1 MDIGF
6 IGLGNMG
13 LPIACRL
20 AEAGHR
26 VVVFDIRA
34 AVVDD
39 AVEEGAEAAGSAA
52 DVADRVAT
60 VMASL
65 PTPQASV
72 EVVGA
77 VAARSGIRRF
87 VDFSTVG
94 SHTAQ
99 RNSALLAS
107 HGVAALDSPVSG
119 GVHAAQAGT
128 LAVMVSGPRSEF
140 DECGPAFDAIGRATY
155 ISAKPGAAQ
164 TMKLVNNLI
173 AASSLAVTAEALAM
187 GVKAGLDAQTMID
200 VLNAGSGG
208 THASRD
214 KFPRAVLPRTF
225 DYGFATGLMV
235 KDVRL
240 YSMRP
245 RPSDCPPRWP
255 PLSLRCGRARWPRR
269 VPNPISRRSS
279 NRSKPRP
286 VWSSN
291 PQHHDSGFGGGDA
304 PIPAREEF
312 VLFDDGEHGLTRSAE
327 HRARKRTFTSS
338 RAFPFE

>member
-1 MDIGF
+1 MDVGF

-13 LPIACRL
+13 FPIACRL
-20 AEAGHR
+20 VAVGHR
-26 VVVFDIRA
+26 VVVFDTRT

-39 AVEEGAEAAGSAA
+39 AVARGAEAAKSAA
-52 DVADRVAT
+52 DVAGRVPT

-65 PTPQASV
+65 PTPQASTDV
-72 EVVGA
+72 AEA
-77 VAARSGIRRF
+77 VAGGSAIRRF

-94 SHTAQ
+94 SRTAQ
-99 RNSALLAS
+99 RNSALLAD

-119 GVHAAQAGT
+119 GVHGAEAGT
-128 LAVMVSGPRSEF
+128 LAVMVSGPRAEF
-140 DECGPAFDAIGRATY
+140 EACTPAFDAIGRAMF
-155 ISAKPGAAQ
+155 ISTKPGAAQ

-187 GVKAGLDAQTMID
+187 GVKAGLDAQVMID

-240 YSMRP
+240 YLDEAKSMGLDTVLAGAIAQLWESTLAAEGP
-245 RPSDCPPRWP
+245 DSDFT
-255 PLSLRCGRARWPRR
+255 SI
-269 VPNPISRRSS
+269 VKPIEAAAG
-279 NRSKPRP
+279 
-286 VWSSN
+286 VV
-291 PQHHDSGFGGGDA
+291 
-304 PIPAREEF
+304 IEARE
-312 VLFDDGEHGLTRSAE
+312 S
-327 HRARKRTFTSS
+327 
-338 RAFPFE
+338 

>member
-13 LPIACRL
+13 FPIACRL
-20 AEAGHR
+20 VATGHR
-26 VVVFDIRA
+26 VVVFDTRT

-39 AVEEGAEAAGSAA
+39 AVARGAEAAKSAA
-52 DVADRVAT
+52 DVAGRVPT

-65 PTPQASV
+65 PTPQASTDV
-72 EVVGA
+72 ADA
-77 VAARSGIRRF
+77 VAGGSAIRRF

-94 SHTAQ
+94 SRTAQ
-99 RNSALLAS
+99 RNSALLAD

-119 GVHAAQAGT
+119 GVHGAEAGT
-128 LAVMVSGPRSEF
+128 LAVMVSGPRAEF
-140 DECGPAFDAIGRATY
+140 EECTPAFDAIGHAMF
-155 ISAKPGAAQ
+155 ISTKPGAAQ

-187 GVKAGLDAQTMID
+187 GVKAGLDAQVMID

-240 YSMRP
+240 YLDEAKSMGLDTVLAGAIAQLWESTLAP
-245 RPSDCPPRWP
+245 EGPDSDFT
-255 PLSLRCGRARWPRR
+255 SI
-269 VPNPISRRSS
+269 VKPIEAAAG
-279 NRSKPRP
+279 
-286 VWSSN
+286 VV
-291 PQHHDSGFGGGDA
+291 
-304 PIPAREEF
+304 IEARE
-312 VLFDDGEHGLTRSAE
+312 S
-327 HRARKRTFTSS
+327 
-338 RAFPFE
+338 